1 MVVVSQQPV
10 LQPLSALANQNT
22 AAVQNN
28 NANLTNPSSTTIAN
42 TTPIKKGLFDQ
53 LISKFEAS
61 QSATAQA
68 NTPVASHVNYLTQQ
82 LTSQINQN
90 ASTNSSNGNSN
101 SQNTNN
107 TINLT
112 TNVSLNNLNANLA
125 KWESYLAGHDYS
137 FTLQQNS
144 GGQRSGPINVNVTNG
159 QVSSAS
165 YPDGTPVSAAV
176 FSTIPTIEQMFD
188 NIRQATSAN
197 ERADALYNPGRGFPE
212 FVLLS
217 HNEQTS
223 TDDVSYILN
232 NVSINA

>member
-22 AAVQNN
+22 AAVQSN
-28 NANLTNPSSTTIAN
+28 NANLTNPSATTIVN
-42 TTPIKKGLFDQ
+42 TSAIKNGFFDR

-61 QSATAQA
+61 NNTTAQA
-68 NTPVASHVNYLTQQ
+68 NTPVASNVNYLTQQ

-90 ASTNSSNGNSN
+90 TSTNGSSNGQNVNNNS
-101 SQNTNN
+101 
-107 TINLT
+107 NLT
-112 TNVSLNNLNANLA
+112 TNVSLNNLNTNLA
-125 KWESYLAGHDYS
+125 KWESYLAGNDYS
-137 FTLQQNS
+137 FTLQQTS

-176 FSTIPTIEQMFD
+176 FSTIPTIEQMFA

-197 ERADALYNPGRGFPE
+197 ERADALYNPSRGFPE

>member
-22 AAVQNN
+22 AAVQSN
-28 NANLTNPSSTTIAN
+28 NANQTNTNSNTIASSAN
-42 TTPIKKGLFDQ
+42 VKKSIFDR
-53 LISKFEAS
+53 LISKFEATTS
-61 QSATAQA
+61 STAQA
-68 NTPVASHVNYLTQQ
+68 NAPVANNVNYLTQQ
-82 LTSQINQN
+82 LTNQINQT
-90 ASTNSSNGNSN
+90 ASANGNAN
-101 SQNTNN
+101 SQNANN

-112 TNVSLNNLNANLA
+112 TSVSINNLKANLA
-125 KWESYLAGHDYS
+125 KWEAYLAGNDYS
-137 FTLQQNS
+137 FTLQQNN

-165 YPDGTPVSAAV
+165 YPNGTPVSAAI
-176 FSTIPTIEQMFD
+176 FSTIPTIEQMFN

-223 TDDVSYILN
+223 TDDVTYILN
-232 NVSINA
+232 NVRVNA

>member
-22 AAVQNN
+22 AAVQSN
-28 NANLTNPSSTTIAN
+28 NANLTNPSATTIAN
-42 TTPIKKGLFDQ
+42 TSAIKKGFFDR

-61 QSATAQA
+61 NNTTAQA
-68 NTPVASHVNYLTQQ
+68 NTTVASNVNYLTQQ

-90 ASTNSSNGNSN
+90 TSMSGSSNG
-101 SQNTNN
+101 QNVNNN
-107 TINLT
+107 TNLT

-125 KWESYLAGHDYS
+125 KWENYLAGNDYS
-137 FTLQQNS
+137 FTLQQTS

-176 FSTIPTIEQMFD
+176 FSTIPTIEQMFA

-223 TDDVSYILN
+223 ADDVSYILN

>member
-22 AAVQNN
+22 AAVQSN
-28 NANLTNPSSTTIAN
+28 NANLTNPSATTVAN
-42 TTPIKKGLFDQ
+42 TASIKKGFLDQ

-61 QSATAQA
+61 NTTAAQS
-68 NTPVASHVNYLTQQ
+68 NTPVASNVNYLTQQ
-82 LTSQINQN
+82 LTNQINQN
-90 ASTNSSNGNSN
+90 ASTNGNSN
-101 SQNTNN
+101 SQNANN
-107 TINLT
+107 NINLT
-112 TNVSLNNLNANLA
+112 TSVSLNNLNANLA
-125 KWESYLAGHDYS
+125 KWENYLAGNDYS
-137 FTLQQNS
+137 FTLQQNNS
-144 GGQRSGPINVNVTNG
+144 GQRSDPINVNVSNG
-159 QVSSAS
+159 QVSSANYS
-165 YPDGTPVSAAV
+165 DGTPVSAAV

-197 ERADALYNPGRGFPE
+197 ERADALYNPNRGFPE

-223 TDDVSYILN
+223 ADDATYILN